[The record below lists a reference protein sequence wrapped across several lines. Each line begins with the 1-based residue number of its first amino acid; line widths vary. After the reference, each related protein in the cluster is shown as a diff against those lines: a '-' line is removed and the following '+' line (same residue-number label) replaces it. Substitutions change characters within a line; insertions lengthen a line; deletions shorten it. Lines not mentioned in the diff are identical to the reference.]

1 MIVQSSNNYYP
12 LPHSIMAGFSK
23 VLYMGLALFGMW
35 NGKVCGEVIAG
46 QDLSPSLR
54 DILKQAHKGPL
65 YTYPTSLTQG
75 IVPVS

>member
-1 MIVQSSNNYYP
+1 
-12 LPHSIMAGFSK
+12 MARFLTIFS
-23 VLYMGLALFGMW
+23 MGLALLGTW
-35 NGKVCGEVIAG
+35 NGKVCGEIIAG
-46 QDLSPSLR
+46 PNLSPGLQ